1 MKKSIVYATVLLL
14 ALGAQSSAFAGDMP
28 MLAAPESAVSS
39 AELLTSARNAIAA
52 KDWTRAISHLQTAA
66 RDDAGNADVHNLL
79 GYSYRKQTTPNLAK
93 AFALSDARTATNAKA
108 PDLRKMFG
116 TDKRFEAIRAVLKTR

>member
-1 MKKSIVYATVLLL
+1 TTVTPDSAEAWLNL
-14 ALGAQSSAFAGDMP
+14 AALQGAQGNTT
-28 MLAAPESAVSS
+28 E
-39 AELLTSARNAIAA
+39 
-52 KDWTRAISHLQTAA
+52 
-66 RDDAGNADVHNLL
+66 GNA
-79 GYSYRKQTTPNLAK
+79 NLAK

>member
-1 MKKSIVYATVLLL
+1 MQ
-14 ALGAQSSAFAGDMP
+14 GAQGNTT
-28 MLAAPESAVSS
+28 E
-39 AELLTSARNAIAA
+39 
-52 KDWTRAISHLQTAA
+52 
-66 RDDAGNADVHNLL
+66 GNA
-79 GYSYRKQTTPNLAK
+79 NLAK